1 MQTIFLEPEQTNV
14 SPMRA
19 IAFADELNAEQ
30 LRVVEGGEGPC
41 LVLAGAGSGKTR
53 TITYRVAWLLAH
65 GVAPQSILLLTF
77 TNKAAG
83 EMVRRVEQLLG
94 SSVRGMWGGTFHA
107 LANRILRQYA
117 DLIGFTPNFTIL
129 DAEDARSLIKVCAKE
144 YASKDR
150 AMPSPAVI
158 GDVLSFQRNAQIPL
172 LDALERKQPGLLPFQ
187 DTFSEIASA
196 YAARKRAGNAMD
208 FDDLLCQLLRLL
220 TEQPAIAR
228 RLSEQFRYILVDEYQ
243 DTNPVQAAIVDA
255 FAAVH
260 RNILVVGDDAQSIY
274 SFRAASVENI
284 LTFPDRYP
292 DATVYRLE
300 MNYRSTPEILSV
312 ANDVISKNTRQF
324 PKALKPVRDAF
335 AKPLLVP
342 TGSAA
347 EEAAFVAEKIAAL
360 ERAGTSTGN
369 IAVLFRAAHHSQEL
383 EFQLAKRGMQYEYR
397 GGMKFFERSHVKD
410 VIAFLKL
417 RTNPKDGVAWLR
429 ALTLQEGIGETGAAR
444 IAERLSAVESLAT
457 LSDADVQGVVTPRS
471 ARGWA
476 DLREIVRR
484 VTAAETAAAAVRA
497 VATSSYVSYLEREYP
512 NAQDRLDDLEQFAT
526 FAEQYTSLDAFLTEV
541 TLKEDFG
548 APKEGAEIVSQ
559 PRLVLSTIHQ
569 AKGLEWDAVFIIRLA
584 QGSFPHSRASAEE
597 AGLEEERR
605 LFYVA
610 VTRARR
616 ELFLTY
622 PATAGYDSLVLL
634 SPSIFLDELRRSLIE
649 PARLLSSPPVSHYRP
664 TVSYHTSV
672 PGSYRPSRTVFRD
685 TTETTE
691 EDTIVEDA
699 LGERTMSSP
708 RRRGSLLR
716 DV

>member
-1 MQTIFLEPEQTNV
+1 MPPV
-14 SPMRA
+14 RA

-65 GVAPQSILLLTF
+65 GVISESILLLTF
-77 TNKAAG
+77 TNKAAS
-83 EMVRRVEQLLG
+83 EMVRRVEHLLG

-144 YASKDR
+144 YAGKDR
-150 AMPSPAVI
+150 TMPSPAVI
-158 GDVLSFQRNAQIPL
+158 GEVLSFQRNAQISL
-172 LDALERKQPGLLPFQ
+172 LEALERKQPGLLPFQ

-196 YAARKRAGNAMD
+196 YAARKRTGNAMD
-208 FDDLLCQLLRLL
+208 FDDLLCHLL
-220 TEQPAIAR
+220 TLLVEQPAIAR
-228 RLSEQFRYILVDEYQ
+228 RLSEQFRYVLVDEYQ
-243 DTNPVQAAIVDA
+243 DTNPVQAAIVDMLS
-255 FAAVH
+255 AVH
-260 RNILVVGDDAQSIY
+260 RNVLVVGDDAQSIY

-300 MNYRSTPEILSV
+300 TNYRSTPEILSV

-324 PKALKPVRDAF
+324 PKELKPMCAAF

-342 TGSAA
+342 AGSAA
-347 EEAAFVAEKIAAL
+347 EEAAFVAQKIAAL
-360 ERAGTSTGN
+360 EREGTPIGN

-383 EFQLAKRGMQYEYR
+383 EFQLAKRGMSYEYR

-444 IAERLSAVESLAT
+444 IAERLSVVESLAE
-457 LSDADVQGVVTPRS
+457 LSDAHVHGVVTPRS

-484 VTAAETAAAAVRA
+484 VAAAETAADAVRA

-512 NAQDRLDDLEQFAT
+512 NAQDRLEDLEQFAT
-526 FAEQYTSLDAFLTEV
+526 FAEQYTSLDVFLTEV
-541 TLKEDFG
+541 TLKEDYG
-548 APKEGAEIVSQ
+548 VPRDGTQSALQS
-559 PRLVLSTIHQ
+559 RLVLSTIHQ

-610 VTRARR
+610 ITRARR

-622 PATAGYDSLVLL
+622 PATAGYDSLALL
-634 SPSIFLDELRRSLIE
+634 SPSIFLDELRRSLVDA
-649 PARLLSSPPVSHYRP
+649 ARLLPSAPVSGYRP
-664 TVSYHTSV
+664 AASYRSSIA
-672 PGSYRPSRTVFRD
+672 PAYRPSSTVFRD

-691 EDTIVEDA
+691 EDTIVQDS
-699 LGERTMSSP
+699 LGERSSAP